1 VTATFTDESIEA
13 RDGCKIA
20 FGRMGDSNAGH
31 PRIVLIHALAMD
43 RSFWQEVAEQLA
55 DSIEVLAIDCRG
67 AGQSDKP
74 SDLYSLTQFADD
86 IADIFDAI
94 GWENAVISGASMGG
108 CVSIAFAAA
117 HPQRT
122 AGLGLIDTTAW
133 YGPKAPEA
141 WAGRAAKAAAGG
153 MAALIDFQKDR
164 WFSEAFRNANPQRV
178 QSAVDV
184 FLGNDVDAYVATC
197 TMLGACDLRSALPGI
212 SVPTRILVGEEDYAT
227 PIAMAEALHEGV
239 TASTLRVMEKVR
251 HFSPI
256 EVPDLI
262 ADELRELSARC

>member
-1 VTATFTDESIEA
+1 MTANFTDEQITA
-13 RDGCKIA
+13 RDGCRIA
-20 FGRMGDSNAGH
+20 FGRMGEGGAGR

-43 RSFWQEVAEQLA
+43 RSFWQGVGERLA
-55 DSIEVLAIDCRG
+55 DTVEVLAIDCRG

-74 SDLYSLTQFADD
+74 TDPYSLAQFADD

-94 GWENAVISGASMGG
+94 GWESAVISGASMGG

-117 HPQRT
+117 YPQRT
-122 AGLGLIDTTAW
+122 AGLGLIDTTSW
-133 YGPKAPEA
+133 YGPKAAEA
-141 WAGRAAKAAAGG
+141 WAGRAAKAQEGG

-164 WFSEAFRNANPQRV
+164 WFSETFRNANPQRV

-184 FLGNDVDAYVATC
+184 FLDNDVAAYVATC

-212 SVPTRILVGEEDYAT
+212 SVPTRILVGDEDYAT
-227 PIAMAEALHEGV
+227 PVAMAEAIHEGV
-239 TASTLRVMEKVR
+239 AGSTLRVMEQVR

-262 ADELRELSARC
+262 ADELRELIKRC